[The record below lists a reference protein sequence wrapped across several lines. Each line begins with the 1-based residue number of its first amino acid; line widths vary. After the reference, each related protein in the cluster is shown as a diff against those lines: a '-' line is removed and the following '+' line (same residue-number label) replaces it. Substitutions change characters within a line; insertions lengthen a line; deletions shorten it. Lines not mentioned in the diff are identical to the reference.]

1 MARKTKEEA
10 MQTRRQIMEAAMSLF
25 GRQGLIGTSL
35 VDIAREAGVTRGAIY
50 WHFANKE
57 ELFIALMGEMC
68 EPMQDLVTACTDPA
82 EVDPLG
88 LIKVTIRHL
97 LHSVRERP
105 AHRQLFRVLFNLMGQ
120 VPSDD
125 SVWAML
131 LRQLQGY
138 REHLALSLANAV
150 SRRQLPANLDCERA
164 AVFLQCAL
172 DGFILNWL
180 NDIDGSMQD
189 DVDMVLDGLFVALS
203 QGGFVKR
210 AAEAAAAAD
219 CQAVIA
225 PKQG

>member
-10 MQTRRQIMEAAMSLF
+10 MLTRRQIMEAAMTLF

-57 ELFIALMGEMC
+57 ELFIALMSEMC
-68 EPMQDLVTACTDPA
+68 EPMQDLVIACTDPA
-82 EVDPLG
+82 EMNPLA
-88 LIKVTIRHL
+88 LLKETFRHL
-97 LHSVRERP
+97 LRSVRERP

-120 VPSDD
+120 APSDD
-125 SVWAML
+125 SVWIML

-138 REHLALSLANAV
+138 RELLTLSLANAV
-150 SRRQLPANLDCERA
+150 SRQQLPATLDCERA

-189 DVDMVLDGLFVALS
+189 DVDAVLDGLFVALS

-210 AAEAAAAAD
+210 TGD
-219 CQAVIA
+219 GGSTTQD
-225 PKQG
+225 